1 MCRRLKIY
9 RQLVLGFFRH
19 LIISKVNDL
28 GGLVNY
34 FFRSLCPDHL
44 SMKVLDRLEVV
55 DQLAKVD
62 RQVLGLFGF
71 RTNVESTQMK
81 SLEISARK
89 V

>member
-1 MCRRLKIY
+1 
-9 RQLVLGFFRH
+9 
-19 LIISKVNDL
+19 
-28 GGLVNY
+28 
-34 FFRSLCPDHL
+34 
-44 SMKVLDRLEVV
+44 MKVLDRLEVV